1 MITDGFRETISSL
14 LALKIWKTQI
24 YIAAGKKQTNKLQ
37 VHPYKFTIYFIYL
50 FAEIM
55 L

>member
-24 YIAAGKKQTNKLQ
+24 YIAGGKKHKQIS
-37 VHPYKFTIYFIYL
+37 YKFIPTSLQYISYIYL
-50 FAEIM
+50 QK
-55 L
+55 